1 MFVCIHLFMH
11 VCELHMCVLVYI
23 CFYVCIVCICMY
35 MFEYLWM
42 YACVWVYACMCLCVW
57 MHACVNAYICVF
69 ACVCMCVHVHLWRP
83 EGTIQGV
90 TPQMSATLS
99 FETGSLSG
107 HSPNRLVRWP
117 VNSRA
122 FCLHL
127 PSARIG
133 FPANTT
139 PSFLKCDFWST
150 ISNLC
155 DYKISLYQLRYVSP
169 GQMFLK
175 ESPYR
180 FWNSTPRKFAS
191 SLLVTGQSLRLY
203 LQCCSTPGAFST
215 THSSVSFGESI
226 VDSADQRIA
235 VLPRRIPFCSFLP
248 LPFPHF

>member
-1 MFVCIHLFMH
+1 MCDVCLYTFI
-11 VCELHMCVLVYI
+11 
-23 CFYVCIVCICMY
+23 
-35 MFEYLWM
+35 
-42 YACVWVYACMCLCVW
+42 YACVWITHVCACVYMFLCVHCVYMYVYVWVFVNVCMCVSVCVRVFVR
-57 MHACVNAYICVF
+57 VNAYICVF

-107 HSPNRLVRWP
+107 HSPNRLVCWP

-191 SLLVTGQSLRLY
+191 SLLVTGQSLKLY